1 MKAKKYL
8 TMITG
13 GFSLLSLVMAWWIGK
28 SSNSTLYDVSMAA
41 FGSALLG
48 VIMSLTEYFV
58 ERRKA
63 MEQFWNEARKVLHEL
78 RKIRYINT
86 EAPHDLI
93 HACFVEEESNKW
105 QQLFS
110 ENQSETARKNLI
122 SWFKENGV
130 VPLRED
136 DDDIEAVLNQI
147 YEERME
153 YFHKEYQRA
162 IDSYADA
169 ANIDIDQLGNAYA
182 GLDFFFN
189 KRIRNKAYNE
199 VYQKIREFIRQ
210 LHQESYHFN
219 LLRENQG
226 RFSICAD
233 KAYQICQYAFM
244 EKNDEASDAW
254 KKIIYQGLFDDID
267 ETLEWFRCEIY
278 RNEKYKPVE
287 KIPFLAVGNAFNE
300 EKK

>member
-1 MKAKKYL
+1 MKAKKFL

-13 GFSLLSLVMAWWIGK
+13 GFSLLSLVVAWWIGK
-28 SSNSTLYDVSMAA
+28 SSNSMLYDVSMAV

-48 VIMSLTEYFV
+48 AIMSLTEYFV

-63 MEQFWNEARKVLHEL
+63 MEQFWDEARKVLHEL

-105 QQLFS
+105 KQMFS
-110 ENQSETARKNLI
+110 GNLSETARKNLI
-122 SWFKENGV
+122 SWFRENRV
-130 VPLRED
+130 IPFRE
-136 DDDIEAVLNQI
+136 DDDIEALLNQI

-169 ANIDIDQLGNAYA
+169 ANINIDQLGNAYG

-189 KRIRNKAYNE
+189 TRIRNKAYNDIF
-199 VYQKIREFIRQ
+199 QKIREFIHQ
-210 LHQESYHFN
+210 LQQESYHFN

-244 EKNDEASDAW
+244 EKNDGTSDAW
-254 KKIIYQGLFDDID
+254 EKIIYQCLFDEID
-267 ETLEWFRCEIY
+267 DSLEWFRCEIY
-278 RNEKYKPVE
+278 RNEKYKPIE
-287 KIPFLAVGNAFNE
+287 KIPVLGVGNTFYE

>member
-1 MKAKKYL
+1 MKAKKWL
-8 TMITG
+8 TTITG
-13 GFSLLSLVMAWWIGK
+13 GLFLLSLVIAWWIGK
-28 SSNSTLYDVSMAA
+28 ASNSMLYDVSMAV

-48 VIMSLTEYFV
+48 AIMSLTEYFV

-63 MEQFWNEARKVLHEL
+63 MEQFWDEARKVLHEL

-86 EAPHDLI
+86 EAPHNLI

-105 QQLFS
+105 QQLLS
-110 ENQSETARKNLI
+110 GNQSETARKNLI

-130 VPLRED
+130 MPHKE

-169 ANIDIDQLGNAYA
+169 ANINIDQLGNAYG

-189 KRIRNKAYNE
+189 TRIRNKAYNDIF
-199 VYQKIREFIRQ
+199 QKIREFIHQ

-233 KAYQICQYAFM
+233 K
-244 EKNDEASDAW
+244 
-254 KKIIYQGLFDDID
+254 
-267 ETLEWFRCEIY
+267 
-278 RNEKYKPVE
+278 V
-287 KIPFLAVGNAFNE
+287 
-300 EKK
+300 

>member
-1 MKAKKYL
+1 MKAKKFL

-13 GFSLLSLVMAWWIGK
+13 GFSLLSLVVAWWIGK
-28 SSNSTLYDVSMAA
+28 SSNSMLYDVSMAV

-48 VIMSLTEYFV
+48 AIMSLTEYFV

-63 MEQFWNEARKVLHEL
+63 MEQFWDEARKVLHEL

-105 QQLFS
+105 KQMFS
-110 ENQSETARKNLI
+110 GNLSETARKNLI
-122 SWFKENGV
+122 SWFRENRV
-130 VPLRED
+130 IPFRE
-136 DDDIEAVLNQI
+136 DDDIEALLNQI

-169 ANIDIDQLGNAYA
+169 ANINIDQLENAY
-182 GLDFFFN
+182 GSLDFFFN
-189 KRIRNKAYNE
+189 RCIRNKAYNNIF
-199 VYQKIREFIRQ
+199 QKIREFISR
-210 LHQESYHFN
+210 LHQERYHFN
-219 LLRENQG
+219 LLRENHG
-226 RFSICAD
+226 RLSICAD

-244 EKNDEASDAW
+244 EKNDVASDSW
-254 KKIIYQGLFDDID
+254 EKIIYQGLFDDID
-267 ETLEWFRCEIY
+267 DALEWFRCEIY
-278 RNEKYKPVE
+278 RNKKYKPVE
-287 KIPFLAVGNAFNE
+287 KIPFLAVGKVFNE
-300 EKK
+300 ERN